1 MKVKTTPGL
10 QCTVAV
16 LVRAYTRSPNMNHL
30 WGMSQNEPL
39 FGVSFWITG
48 GSGGL
53 PCVVVLWCLGLFPCR
68 NRSVASLLDISF
80 PDKPLKTREL
90 D

>member
-16 LVRAYTRSPNMNHL
+16 LARAYTPSPNMNHL

-53 PCVVVLWCLGLFPCR
+53 PCVWDCSPAESDLWPVCLTFHP
-68 NRSVASLLDISF
+68 
-80 PDKPLKTREL
+80 PDEPLKTREL